1 MESGEHEGLG
11 CDPGHESGSE
21 LKAPVSSSDLKP
33 CWAVGPGGGRTLG
46 GLWWLR
52 DLSVLLYHP
61 QNQLAAC
68 TRALESSEELLETAN
83 QTLQAADS
91 EDFPQVGVSEWTP
104 RVPGSDVPCLVLFIV
119 ITCIYLC

>member
-1 MESGEHEGLG
+1 MA
-11 CDPGHESGSE
+11 E
-21 LKAPVSSSDLKP
+21 LWV
-33 CWAVGPGGGRTLG
+33 

-52 DLSVLLYHP
+52 DLSVLLYCP

-91 EDFPQVGVSEWTP
+91 EDFPQVGVNEWTP
-104 RVPGSDVPCLVLFIV
+104 RVPGSNVPIGFVHFYHMYLFVLGEGCMQSTAILPCPHV
-119 ITCIYLC
+119 SP